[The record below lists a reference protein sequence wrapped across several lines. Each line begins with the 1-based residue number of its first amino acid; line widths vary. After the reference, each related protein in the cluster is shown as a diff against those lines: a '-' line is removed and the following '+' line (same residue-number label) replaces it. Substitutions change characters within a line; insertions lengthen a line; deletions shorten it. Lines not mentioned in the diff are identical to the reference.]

1 MAGRFEQTVRVRFG
15 HCDPAGIVF
24 YPQILVLFNALVE
37 DWVDQALGISYA
49 GLIGQRRI
57 GLPTVRLEVDFRA
70 VSRMGED
77 LVFGLAVDR
86 LGTRSLTLA
95 IDVRH
100 GDETRVTARVVLVST
115 DLDSHRAVALPA
127 DLRTA
132 VAAFGPRSQ
141 SEIASTSDSMRKTR
155 STP

>member
-24 YPQILVLFNALVE
+24 YPQYLVLFNALIE
-37 DWVDQALGISYA
+37 DWVDQSLGLSYA
-49 GLIGQRRI
+49 GLIGARRI
-57 GLPTVRLEVDFRA
+57 GLPTVRLEADFRA

-77 LVFGLAVDR
+77 LVFGLAVER

-100 GDETRVTARVVLVST
+100 GGELRVAARVVLVAT
-115 DLDSHRAVALPA
+115 DLATHRAIVLPD
-127 DLRTA
+127 DLRAA

-141 SEIASTSDSMRKTR
+141 SGIETR
-155 STP
+155 STT

>member
-1 MAGRFEQTVRVRFG
+1 MAGRFEQTLRIRFG

-24 YPQILVLFNALVE
+24 YPQYLVLFNGLVE

-49 GLIGQRRI
+49 GLIGERRV
-57 GLPTVRLEVDFRA
+57 GLPTVRLECDFRA

-77 LVFGLAVDR
+77 LVFGLAVER

-95 IDVRH
+95 VDVGH
-100 GDETRVTARVVLVST
+100 QGQARVTARIVLVST
-115 DLDSHRAVALPA
+115 DLATHRAMALPD
-127 DLRTA
+127 DLHQA

-141 SEIASTSDSMRKTR
+141 SDTGPR
-155 STP
+155 STTT